1 MEKENPYAEYLL
13 GKTLLQ
19 GVDLPQNIPRAVSLL
34 ERAVSRNNPYA
45 AYALGKALL
54 EGTVLLQDL
63 PRAMELLAFSAD
75 RGFSAAQYLLGKIFS
90 NGELLPKDIPRVVRY
105 LTSAAERDHE
115 YAQYLLGKLYLA
127 DEGIPRMRMRR
138 SIGLPGR
145 QIRETPLLISTRQAV
160 PVWPGGGAGH
170 GKSHF
175 LSDRLCDQGN
185 VYAAQLLQSV
195 HSNRNWSAALGS
207 LRLLQHLA
215 RIIQNRIEDERKGG
229 KGGIDRKLK
238 RKIDEKKQ
246 AHGLKQG

>member
-1 MEKENPYAEYLL
+1 MQFPFWKEQRHGTIPMRRMPWGKRCWKERFFCRIFQEPWSCLL
-13 GKTLLQ
+13 
-19 GVDLPQNIPRAVSLL
+19 SLRI
-34 ERAVSRNNPYA
+34 EDSP
-45 AYALGKALL
+45 KHS
-54 EGTVLLQDL
+54 
-63 PRAMELLAFSAD
+63 M
-75 RGFSAAQYLLGKIFS
+75 LGKIFS
-90 NGELLPKDIPRVVRY
+90 NGELLPKDIPRAVRY

-127 DEGIPRMRMRR
+127 DEGIPKDANAALYWFTRAADQ
-138 SIGLPGR
+138 GNAFAQYQLGKLFLYGR
-145 QIRETPLLISTRQAV
+145 EVEQDMEKAISYLTAS
-160 PVWPGGGAGH
+160 AG
-170 GKSHF
+170 
-175 LSDRLCDQGN
+175 QGN

-195 HSNRNWSAALGS
+195 HSNQNWSAALGS